1 MSSFHHH
8 LPPVAAEYIAGLTYD
23 KRKVRHLVGR
33 FHAWFE
39 LKQVG
44 TSEINTDFIDP
55 FIRLPWA
62 RELADSTKF
71 LYGQHL
77 ERYVGWLGER
87 GYTRSTKKSVA
98 STRLPKTAWSFIQ
111 ELQSTL
117 SPGTCKF
124 YRCVL
129 RGWFQWAGPKGIDTC
144 KLTRKDVVE
153 YGRTL
158 YERGLAPE
166 TRGHYLATLRRY
178 LFYLD
183 DQGLLA
189 NKPRNLIR
197 SSDFPK
203 PPRLLPRALR
213 PDIDAELCAR
223 LATASDIRCQGL
235 LLMRHT
241 GMRVGELTA
250 LELDCV
256 REDRYLK
263 VPLGKLKSERLV
275 PLNDEALAL
284 VRALQERGRSGRDW
298 LIENPRR
305 QKPYCTGSYHT
316 SIRPIRDGLEKS
328 DGLEITTHRLRHT
341 FATELLNAGLSLAA
355 LRQLLGHRSMNMTL
369 RYVSLVPNRLRQD
382 YLAANAKARERYG
395 KVPDAPRTA
404 QLADDTTSADTIADV
419 VRRIKRDAATLSE
432 AQRTRAR
439 RAARQL
445 KNLGILL
452 DELGL

>member
-1 MSSFHHH
+1 MTVRHQ
-8 LPPVAAEYIAGLTYD
+8 LPPVAAEYVAGFPCD
-23 KRKVRHLVGR
+23 KRKGRHLVGR
-33 FHAWFE
+33 FHAW
-39 LKQVG
+39 LKVKQVD
-44 TSEINTDFIDP
+44 TSEISVELIDP

-87 GYTRSTKKSVA
+87 GYTRSMKNSVA

-129 RGWFQWAGPKGIDTC
+129 RGWFQWAGPNGIDTC

-189 NKPRNLIR
+189 YKPRNLIR

-203 PPRLLPRALR
+203 QPRLLPRALR

-263 VPLGKLKSERLV
+263 VPLGKLKTERLV
-275 PLNDEALAL
+275 PLNDEALKL
-284 VRALQERGRSGRDW
+284 VRELQKQGRAGRDW

-305 QKPYCTGSYHT
+305 HKPFCTGSYHT
-316 SIRPIRDGLEKS
+316 SMQLLRDGLEKP
-328 DGLEITTHRLRHT
+328 DGLEITTHRLRHS
-341 FATELLNAGLSLAA
+341 FATELLNAGLSLMA
-355 LRQLLGHRSMNMTL
+355 LMELLGHRSMNMTL
-369 RYVSLVPNRLRQD
+369 RYVRLTPNRLRKD

-395 KVPDAPRTA
+395 KVPEAPSAAQLDDRTA
-404 QLADDTTSADTIADV
+404 AETIADT
-419 VRRIKRDAATLSE
+419 VRQIKRDAATLSKQQK
-432 AQRTRAR
+432 ARAR
-439 RAARQL
+439 RAAREL
-445 KNLGILL
+445 KNLGIVLN
-452 DELGL
+452 ELGL

>member
-1 MSSFHHH
+1 MTVRYP
-8 LPPVAAEYIAGLTYD
+8 LPPVAAQYVAGFPCD
-23 KRKVRHLVGR
+23 KRKERHLVGR
-33 FHAWFE
+33 FHAW
-39 LKQVG
+39 LKVKQVD
-44 TSEINTDFIDP
+44 TSEISAELIDP
-55 FIRLPWA
+55 FIQLPWT

-77 ERYVGWLGER
+77 ERYIGWLGER
-87 GYTRSTKKSVA
+87 GYTRSTKNSVA

-117 SPGTCKF
+117 SPGTCKL

-129 RGWFQWAGPKGIDTC
+129 RGWFQWAGPKGIV
-144 KLTRKDVVE
+144 TRKLKRKDIVE

-158 YERGLAPE
+158 HRRGLAPE
-166 TRGHYLATLRRY
+166 TRGHYLAMLRRY

-203 PPRLLPRALR
+203 QPRLLPRALR

-284 VRALQERGRSGRDW
+284 VRALQEQGRPDRDW

-316 SIRPIRDGLEKS
+316 SIRPIRDDLEKP

-369 RYVSLVPNRLRQD
+369 RYASLAPNRLRQD
-382 YLAANAKARERYG
+382 YLAANASAKERYG
-395 KVPDAPRTA
+395 KIPEAPRSA
-404 QLADDTTSADTIADV
+404 QLEQDTTSAQTIADT
-419 VRRIKRDAATLSE
+419 VRRIKRDAATLSKE
-432 AQRTRAR
+432 QKARAR

-445 KNLGILL
+445 KNIGILL
-452 DELGL
+452 ADLGL